1 MTLHLVT
8 GGSGFIGAR
17 VARRLHERGDRVRVI
32 DRIRDPGLPSA
43 IDFRQGS
50 ICDGAMVADAMRGVD
65 IVHHHAALVAQSGA
79 GRRYREV
86 NVEGSRTVA
95 LEAVRAGVGAMI
107 HLSSTSIYG
116 MPPPGAI
123 TAQTVPHPFE
133 AYGRSKLEAEGIIAD
148 ICEAARM
155 PLITIRPRVTLGG
168 GRLGIYQIL
177 FQWIAEGRRLYI
189 IGDGKNRQQF
199 IHVDD
204 LIDFYMLALAQE
216 RPGTYN
222 VGTDRFGTLR
232 EDLET
237 LIRHAGSASRIV
249 GLPVGPAIAAL
260 ATLRALRLSPLVA
273 WQYRTYHRD
282 CHFDVAPLKAIGW
295 KARYSN
301 AAMLA
306 ESYDWFLTH
315 RHAITMASAHRSRLP
330 QRAIGLIRRLS

>member
-17 VARRLHERGDRVRVI
+17 VARRLHEQGDRVRVI
-32 DRIRDPGLPSA
+32 DMLRDPALPSA

-50 ICDGAMVADAMRGVD
+50 ICDRAMVADAMRGVD

-79 GRRYREV
+79 GRRYRAV

-95 LEAVRAGVGAMI
+95 LEAVRAGVDAMI
-107 HLSSTSIYG
+107 HVSSTSIYG
-116 MPPPGAI
+116 MPPHGPI
-123 TAQTVPHPFE
+123 TAQTVPRPFE
-133 AYGRSKLEAEGIIAD
+133 AYGRSKLEAEAIMAD
-148 ICEAARM
+148 LCDAAGM

-189 IGDGKNRQQF
+189 IGDGANRQQF

-204 LIDFYMLALAQE
+204 LIDFYMLALAQQ

-222 VGTDRFGTLR
+222 VGTDRFGALR
-232 EDLET
+232 EDLEG
-237 LIRHAGSASRIV
+237 LIAHAGSSSRIT
-249 GLPVGPAIAAL
+249 GLPVAPTIAAL

-282 CHFDVAPLKAIGW
+282 CHFDVTPLKALGW
-295 KARYSN
+295 RARYSN

-306 ESYDWFLTH
+306 ESYDWFMAH
-315 RHAITMASAHRSRLP
+315 RQAGTAASAHRSLLP
-330 QRAIGLIRRLS
+330 QRVLGLLRHLS